1 MEELIKKWKEYNI
14 EKAEFQFTAG
24 GDSMGDTDLMFY
36 DKDGVEVDVEEDF
49 KGKIEDQIY
58 KNVEF
63 YENSDGHYQGESGT
77 VYIELEEDELQY
89 TKDAQS
95 EYSVSYSD
103 TVKIELTKEEHDYVV
118 EYISDVA
125 DDDVDDISFC
135 YSKDFYMTDEM
146 EAIEKS
152 IASKMYEA
160 YQDHEFEHTDDNGD
174 TGDYFTISD
183 LSILSDNK
191 ISFNLNY
198 QVTEYE
204 DSN

>member
-14 EKAEFQFTAG
+14 EKAEFQFYAG

-49 KGKIEDQIY
+49 IGKIEDQIY
-58 KNVEF
+58 KNVDF
-63 YENSDGHYQGESGT
+63 YEASDGHYQGESGT

-118 EYISDVA
+118 EYISDIV
-125 DDDVDDISFC
+125 DDDVDNISFC

-160 YQDHEFEHTDDNGD
+160 YQDHEFEHTDDDGN

-183 LSILSDNK
+183 LDVHSENK
-191 ISFNLNY
+191 ISFSLNY

>member
-14 EKAEFQFTAG
+14 EKAEFQFYAG

-36 DKDGVEVDVEEDF
+36 DKDSVEVDVEEDF

-103 TVKIELTKEEHDYVV
+103 TIKIELTKEEHDFVV
-118 EYISDVA
+118 EHISDVA
-125 DDDVDDISFC
+125 DDDVDNIYFL

-160 YQDHEFEHTDDNGD
+160 YQDHEFEHTDDDGD
-174 TGDYFTISD
+174 TGDYVTISD
-183 LSILSDNK
+183 LDVHSENK
-191 ISFNLNY
+191 ISFSLNY